1 MTTEPED
8 TGQGTGQDTGQN
20 ARAVERLRQ
29 AIMTLKQQGGLGREL
44 DQLQAALDEPQVDPL
59 LLATECLVVLAGELV
74 RLQREVEE
82 LRWRVQ

>member
-8 TGQGTGQDTGQN
+8 SGQDSGQN
-20 ARAVERLRQ
+20 TRAIERLRQ

-44 DQLQAALDEPQVDPL
+44 EQVQAALDEPQVDPL